1 MGQQSMLFNLINDH
15 FLVRFDQI
23 KSNTS
28 ETWSLTLHQF
38 RKCKESTIL
47 LICSRNLIIL
57 CILWIIK
64 YPIGW
69 IYLWIFIL
77 LLSAVNFQMCPQI
90 ACLNGCKVTLV
101 AFVWLFSTV
110 VFQMPPQSACM
121 RGCIVTLVA
130 FVWLLSSV
138 CFHVR
143 PQMTFLRWCIVA
155 QAAFVGLFSSV
166 FFHVCP

>member
-1 MGQQSMLFNLINDH
+1 MGQQSMLFNLINDN

-23 KSNTS
+23 KSNAS
-28 ETWSLTLHQF
+28 ETWSLALHPF

-64 YPIGW
+64 YPTGW
-69 IYLWIFIL
+69 IYSWIFIL
-77 LLSAVNFQMCPQI
+77 LLSAVNFQM
-90 ACLNGCKVTLV
+90 
-101 AFVWLFSTV
+101 S
-110 VFQMPPQSACM
+110 PQSACM

-138 CFHVR
+138 SFHMC
-143 PQMTFLRWCIVA
+143 PQRTLIRACKITQV
-155 QAAFVGLFSSV
+155 AFVWLFSTVHFQMCLQIACLNRCIIAEVAFVWLFSTV
-166 FFHVCP
+166 HS